1 MIRNRRWQ
9 INPPLH
15 PFSQA
20 LGRLSERESYDRAFR
35 LRQAIHLSALHRELP
50 KEQWLKAEDDK
61 RYVSPILE
69 EVVKENAEREAW
81 DTVKV
86 KKAGN

>member
-1 MIRNRRWQ
+1 
-9 INPPLH
+9 
-15 PFSQA
+15 
-20 LGRLSERESYDRAFR
+20 
-35 LRQAIHLSALHRELP
+35 LP